1 MQRVCFKRKVKKV
14 DKKNPRRSGE
24 KGAPMQWAVEIHEE
38 MGRFGISCEELAE
51 ELKMKPQHVR
61 SILLRDYPCPKM
73 EKRFRI
79 ALRMAEYRRNVIVV
93 YPDQRLDLPMDGGGG
108 G

>member
-24 KGAPMQWAVEIHEE
+24 KGAPMQWAVEIQEE